1 MGLDKSFSESEQ
13 PKIKHVNE
21 IEYHIRTIFNTY
33 FISLKFFSICP
44 IKYIKMT
51 FWQENYSFIR
61 EVYDT
66 RYCKMVEWM
75 DNVEMAIQKVCASK
89 VYTSAEFKREKD
101 NFHSLCKNLERAE
114 TKKWLT
120 ETLETLMKERAAD
133 EQKEEHKKLKLI
145 MERHKGMLPKIQDTL
160 VKTKCYWKCYSYG
173 DDLIPIFEFIDDLRN
188 RSVKELV
195 CGSSEQTEEH
205 IEKQD
210 KVLNSLENK
219 RKMVMDFIAK
229 GEKLMQDPN
238 CPKFLD
244 GHVKKLREAW
254 DDTNEKAQTRKKALA
269 DNLASWETFENEKVE
284 THKQLDLADAEF
296 ENIKKIFDLKA
307 GPTDYEMRMKTAAN
321 FRKGIEGLFDTGSGA
336 NDCLQQMLPD
346 EKKQPMADEVGEI
359 KTRMEILK
367 KTDDRLDFILD
378 FNKRLAIWNTCVTE
392 LEDWLG
398 EGRKRL
404 DGIRNP
410 VELLSPEDR
419 VTKTMEVQ
427 EDITKKSEFCSKQE
441 AEKDEIFPK
450 QGEKVSSDAKKFLE
464 RIKNVRTELNK
475 LDEEIKTECAKF
487 SEDVKYFAEFQTG
500 IKAFDPWMKKAE
512 QRITDGLMQP
522 KSLVEACEILG
533 SSKNFQEECEAKL
546 KILEEAAASAQK
558 MTTHAD
564 SDEKVDG
571 YKERWVKVHEI
582 GKEWVARMTTLVE
595 CWNKLDGNVGE
606 LSSWVE
612 KKDSAAPEGQS
623 ELSIEKLETQLNT
636 LKTMF
641 AEKQK
646 LVADL
651 EVYGAGGAAPVPEA
665 DAAAAPPAAEAAP
678 APPAE
683 EPAAE

>member
-1 MGLDKSFSESEQ
+1 
-13 PKIKHVNE
+13 
-21 IEYHIRTIFNTY
+21 
-33 FISLKFFSICP
+33 
-44 IKYIKMT
+44 
-51 FWQENYSFIR
+51 
-61 EVYDT
+61 
-66 RYCKMVEWM
+66 MVEWM

-120 ETLETLMKERAAD
+120 ETLETLMKERAPD

-145 MERHKGMLPKIQDTL
+145 MERHKSMLPKIQDTL
-160 VKTKCYWKCYSYG
+160 VKTECYWKCYSYG

-188 RSVKELV
+188 RSVKELL

-219 RKMVMDFIAK
+219 RKMVMDFISK

-254 DDTNEKAQTRKKALA
+254 DDTTEKAQLRKKALS
-269 DNLASWETFENEKVE
+269 DNLSSWEIFENEKVE
-284 THKQLDLADAEF
+284 CHKQLDLADAEYD
-296 ENIKKIFDLKA
+296 NIKKIFDLKA
-307 GPTDYEMRMKTAAN
+307 GPADYDMRMKTAAN
-321 FRKGIEGLFDTGSGA
+321 FRKGIETIHETVQGA

-346 EKKQPMADEVGEI
+346 DKKQPMADEVNEI
-359 KTRMEILK
+359 KVRMEVLG
-367 KTDDRLDFILD
+367 KTDVRLEFILD
-378 FNKRLAIWNTCVTE
+378 FNKRLAIFDKNVAE
-392 LEDWLG
+392 LEDWLD

-404 DGIRNP
+404 DGIKNP
-410 VELLSPEDR
+410 TELLSPEDR

-427 EDITKKSEFCSKQE
+427 EDITKKSEFCTKQE
-441 AEKDEIFPK
+441 TEKGEIFPK
-450 QGEKVSSDAKKFLE
+450 AGEKVSSDAKKFIE
-464 RIKNVRTELNK
+464 RTKKVRDELNN
-475 LDEEIKTECAKF
+475 LDSEIKAECAKF

-512 QRITDGLMQP
+512 HRIVDGLAQP

-533 SSKNFQEECEAKL
+533 DSKNFQEECEAKL

-558 MTTHAD
+558 MTTHQD
-564 SDEKVDG
+564 SDEKIGG
-571 YKERWVKVHEI
+571 YKDRWVKAHEI
-582 GKEWVARMTTLVE
+582 SKEWVARMTTLVE

-606 LSSWVE
+606 LSSWVAQ
-612 KKDSAAPEGQS
+612 KDSAAPDGKS
-623 ELSIEKLETQLNT
+623 EISIEKLESQLNT

-651 EVYGAGGAAPVPEA
+651 EVYGGGH
-665 DAAAAPPAAEAAP
+665 APPAPVTPTPEVVPADLPVEVPAEVPVDA
-678 APPAE
+678 PAE
-683 EPAAE
+683 ETAAT

>member
-1 MGLDKSFSESEQ
+1 MGVRE
-13 PKIKHVNE
+13 KHSRKQE
-21 IEYHIRTIFNTY
+21 G
-33 FISLKFFSICP
+33 
-44 IKYIKMT
+44 IKMT
-51 FWQENYSFIR
+51 FWQENYGFIK

-66 RYCKMVEWM
+66 RYAKMTEWM
-75 DNVEMAIQKVCASK
+75 DNVEMAIAKVCASK

-101 NFHSLCKNLERAE
+101 NFQSLCKNLERAE
-114 TKKWLT
+114 TKKWLN

-145 MERHKGMLPKIQDTL
+145 IDKHKSMLPKIQDTM
-160 VKTKCYWKCYSYG
+160 VKTECYWKCYSYG

-188 RSVKELV
+188 KSVKELIS
-195 CGSSEQTEEH
+195 GNSEQTEEH

-210 KVLNSLENK
+210 KVLNSLEN
-219 RKMVMDFIAK
+219 RSRMVMDFIDK
-229 GEKLMQDPN
+229 GKKLMEDPN

-244 GHVKKLREAW
+244 GHVKKLKEAW
-254 DDTNEKAQTRKKALA
+254 EDTNEKAQVRKKALA
-269 DNLASWETFENEKVE
+269 DNFSSWETFETEKVE
-284 THKQLDLADAEF
+284 NHKQLDLADAEF

-321 FRKGIEGLFDTGSGA
+321 FRKGIEGLFDTVSGA

-367 KTDDRLDFILD
+367 KTDDRLIFILD
-378 FNKRLAIWNTCVTE
+378 FNQRLAVFDKNVTE

-410 VELLSPEDR
+410 TELLSPEDR

-427 EDITKKSEFCSKQE
+427 EDINKKSESCGKQE
-441 AEKDEIFPK
+441 TEKGEIFPK
-450 QGEKVSSDAKKFLE
+450 GGEKVSSDAKKFIE
-464 RIKNVRTELNK
+464 RLKKVRSELNK
-475 LDEEIKTECAKF
+475 LDAEIKAECAKF

-500 IKAFDPWMKKAE
+500 IKAFDPWMKRAE
-512 QRITDGLMQP
+512 QRIIDGLKQP

-533 SSKNFQEECEAKL
+533 DSKNFQEECEAKL

-558 MTTHAD
+558 MTTHDD
-564 SDEKVDG
+564 SDEKVQG
-571 YKERWVKVHEI
+571 YKERWVKAHEI
-582 GKEWVARMTTLVE
+582 SKEWVARMTTLVE

-606 LSSWVE
+606 LSSWVNT
-612 KKDSAAPEGQS
+612 KDSAAPEGKS
-623 ELSIEKLETQLNT
+623 EISIEKLETQLNT

-651 EVYGAGGAAPVPEA
+651 EAYGAGGGAPA
-665 DAAAAPPAAEAAP
+665 AAEAAP
-678 APPAE
+678 AEAAAPAPEAEPAPAE
-683 EPAAE
+683 AAPVDETPAA

>member
-1 MGLDKSFSESEQ
+1 
-13 PKIKHVNE
+13 
-21 IEYHIRTIFNTY
+21 
-33 FISLKFFSICP
+33 
-44 IKYIKMT
+44 
-51 FWQENYSFIR
+51 
-61 EVYDT
+61 
-66 RYCKMVEWM
+66 MVEWM

-120 ETLETLMKERAAD
+120 ETLETLMKERAPD

-145 MERHKGMLPKIQDTL
+145 MERHKTLIPKIQETL
-160 VKTKCYWKCYSYG
+160 VKTECYWKCYSYG

-188 RSVKELV
+188 RSVKELLS
-195 CGSSEQTEEH
+195 GNSEQTEEH

-254 DDTNEKAQTRKKALA
+254 EDTNEKAQLRKKALA
-269 DNLASWETFENEKVE
+269 DNLSSWETFEEQKVE
-284 THKQLDLADAEF
+284 NHKQLDLADAEF
-296 ENIKKIFDLKA
+296 ESIKKIFDLKA
-307 GPTDYEMRMKTAAN
+307 GPADYEVRMKTAAS
-321 FRKGIEGLFDTGSGA
+321 FRKGITDIFDTVSGA

-346 EKKQPMADEVGEI
+346 EKKAPMAGEVAEI
-359 KTRMEILK
+359 KIRMDILQ
-367 KTDDRLDFILD
+367 KTDERLDFILD
-378 FNKRLAIWNTCVTE
+378 FNKRLAIFNTCVTE

-427 EDITKKSEFCSKQE
+427 EDITKKSEFCGKQE

-464 RIKNVRTELNK
+464 RLKTVRAELNK

-512 QRITDGLMQP
+512 QRIIDGLMQP

-564 SDEKVDG
+564 SDEKVDA

-582 GKEWVARMTTLVE
+582 SKEWVARMTTLVE

-606 LSSWVE
+606 LSSWVTT
-612 KKDSAAPEGQS
+612 KDSAAPEGQS

-651 EVYGAGGAAPVPEA
+651 EVYGAGGAAPVPETE
-665 DAAAAPPAAEAAP
+665 AAAAPPAAEAAP

-683 EPAAE
+683 EPVAA

>member
-1 MGLDKSFSESEQ
+1 
-13 PKIKHVNE
+13 
-21 IEYHIRTIFNTY
+21 
-33 FISLKFFSICP
+33 
-44 IKYIKMT
+44 
-51 FWQENYSFIR
+51 
-61 EVYDT
+61 
-66 RYCKMVEWM
+66 
-75 DNVEMAIQKVCASK
+75 

-120 ETLETLMKERAAD
+120 ETLETLMKERAPD

-145 MERHKGMLPKIQDTL
+145 MERHKTLIPKIQETL
-160 VKTKCYWKCYSYG
+160 VKTECYWKCYSYG

-188 RSVKELV
+188 RSVKEILS
-195 CGSSEQTEEH
+195 GNSEQTEEH

-254 DDTNEKAQTRKKALA
+254 EDTNEKAQARKKALA
-269 DNLASWETFENEKVE
+269 DNLSSWETFEEQKVE
-284 THKQLDLADAEF
+284 NHKQLDLADAEF

-307 GPTDYEMRMKTAAN
+307 GPADYDMRMKTAAN
-321 FRKGIEGLFDTGSGA
+321 FRKGIEDIYNTVSGA

-346 EKKQPMADEVGEI
+346 EKKAPMAGEVQEI
-359 KTRMEILK
+359 KTRMDILS
-367 KTDDRLDFILD
+367 KTDDRLNFILD
-378 FNKRLAIWNTCVTE
+378 FNKRLAIFDTCVTE

-404 DGIRNP
+404 DGIKNP

-427 EDITKKSEFCSKQE
+427 EDINKKSEFCGKQE
-441 AEKDEIFPK
+441 TEKNEIFPK
-450 QGEKVSSDAKKFLE
+450 QGEKVSSDAKKFME
-464 RIKNVRTELNK
+464 RLKNVRNELNK
-475 LDEEIKTECAKF
+475 LDEEIKSECAKF

-512 QRITDGLMQP
+512 QRIIDGLMQP

-582 GKEWVARMTTLVE
+582 SKEWVARMTTLVE

-606 LSSWVE
+606 LSSWVNQ
-612 KKDSAAPEGQS
+612 KDSAAPEGKS

-651 EVYGAGGAAPVPEA
+651 EVYGAVGAGPAQEEEAPAP
-665 DAAAAPPAAEAAP
+665 AAAPAEEAP
-678 APPAE
+678 APPPE
-683 EPAAE
+683 EAPAPSS

>member
-1 MGLDKSFSESEQ
+1 
-13 PKIKHVNE
+13 
-21 IEYHIRTIFNTY
+21 
-33 FISLKFFSICP
+33 
-44 IKYIKMT
+44 MT

-66 RYCKMVEWM
+66 RYQKMVEWM

-120 ETLETLMKERAAD
+120 ETLETLMKERAPD
-133 EQKEEHKKLKLI
+133 EQKEEHKKLKVI
-145 MERHKGMLPKIQDTL
+145 MERHKALIPKIQETL
-160 VKTKCYWKCYSYG
+160 VKTECYWKCYSYG

-188 RSVKELV
+188 RSVKELLS
-195 CGSSEQTEEH
+195 GNSEQTEEH

-254 DDTNEKAQTRKKALA
+254 EDTNEKAQLRKKALA
-269 DNLASWETFENEKVE
+269 DNLSSWETFEEQKVE
-284 THKQLDLADAEF
+284 NHKQLDLADAEY

-307 GPTDYEMRMKTAAN
+307 GPADYEMRMKTAAN
-321 FRKGIEGLFDTGSGA
+321 FRKGIQDIFDTVSGA

-346 EKKQPMADEVGEI
+346 EKKAPMAGEVAEI
-359 KTRMEILK
+359 KTRMEILN
-367 KTDDRLDFILD
+367 KTDERLDFILD
-378 FNKRLAIWNTCVTE
+378 FNKRLAIFDTCVKE

-404 DGIRNP
+404 DGIKNP

-427 EDITKKSEFCSKQE
+427 EDINKKSEFCGKEE
-441 AEKDEIFPK
+441 AEKNEIFPK

-464 RIKNVRTELNK
+464 RLKNVRTELNS
-475 LDEEIKTECAKF
+475 LDEEIKSECAKF

-512 QRITDGLMQP
+512 QRIIDGLMQP

-533 SSKNFQEECEAKL
+533 NSKNFQDECEAKL
-546 KILEEAAASAQK
+546 KILEEAASSAKK
-558 MTTHAD
+558 MTTHQD

-571 YKERWVKVHEI
+571 YKDRWVKVHEI
-582 GKEWVARMTTLVE
+582 SKEWVARMTTLVE

-606 LSSWVE
+606 LSSWVNQ
-612 KKDSAAPEGQS
+612 KDSAAPEGKS
-623 ELSIEKLETQLNT
+623 EISIEKLESQLNT

-651 EVYGAGGAAPVPEA
+651 EVYGAGKADLSGHAPEGESAAPTEA
-665 DAAAAPPAAEAAP
+665 PTAVEAT
-678 APPAE
+678 E
-683 EPAAE
+683 EPAAA

>member
-1 MGLDKSFSESEQ
+1 
-13 PKIKHVNE
+13 
-21 IEYHIRTIFNTY
+21 
-33 FISLKFFSICP
+33 
-44 IKYIKMT
+44 MT
-51 FWQENYSFIR
+51 FWTENYSFIR

-66 RYCKMVEWM
+66 RYQKMVEWM

-120 ETLETLMKERAAD
+120 ETLETLMKERAPD

-145 MERHKGMLPKIQDTL
+145 MERHKTLIPKIQETL
-160 VKTKCYWKCYSYG
+160 VKTECYWKCYSYG

-188 RSVKELV
+188 RSVKELLS
-195 CGSSEQTEEH
+195 GNSEQTEEH

-254 DDTNEKAQTRKKALA
+254 EDTNEKAQIRKKALA
-269 DNLASWETFENEKVE
+269 DNLSSWETFEDQKVE
-284 THKQLDLADAEF
+284 NHKQLDLADAEF

-307 GPTDYEMRMKTAAN
+307 GPADYAMRMKTAAN
-321 FRKGIEGLFDTGSGA
+321 FRKGITDIYDTVSGA

-346 EKKQPMADEVGEI
+346 EKKAPMAGEVKEI
-359 KTRMEILK
+359 KTRMEILN
-367 KTDDRLDFILD
+367 KTDEHLNFILD
-378 FNKRLAIWNTCVTE
+378 FNKRLAIFNTCVTE

-404 DGIRNP
+404 DGIKNP

-427 EDITKKSEFCSKQE
+427 EDINKKSEFCSKE
-441 AEKDEIFPK
+441 ETEKNEIFPK
-450 QGEKVSSDAKKFLE
+450 QGEKVSSDAKKFME
-464 RIKNVRTELNK
+464 RLKSVRTELNK
-475 LDEEIKTECAKF
+475 LDEEIKSECAKF

-500 IKAFDPWMKKAE
+500 VKAFDPWMKKAE
-512 QRITDGLMQP
+512 QRIIDGLMQP

-546 KILEEAAASAQK
+546 KILEEAASSAQK
-558 MTTHAD
+558 MTTHQD
-564 SDEKVDG
+564 SDEKVEA

-582 GKEWVARMTTLVE
+582 SKEWVARMTTLVE

-606 LSSWVE
+606 LSSWVNQ
-612 KKDSAAPEGQS
+612 KDSAAPEGKS

-651 EVYGAGGAAPVPEA
+651 EVYGAGGAGG
-665 DAAAAPPAAEAAP
+665 AALEAEAAP
-678 APPAE
+678 AEAPVEAAVE
-683 EPAAE
+683 EPVSA

>member
-1 MGLDKSFSESEQ
+1 
-13 PKIKHVNE
+13 
-21 IEYHIRTIFNTY
+21 
-33 FISLKFFSICP
+33 
-44 IKYIKMT
+44 
-51 FWQENYSFIR
+51 
-61 EVYDT
+61 
-66 RYCKMVEWM
+66 
-75 DNVEMAIQKVCASK
+75 
-89 VYTSAEFKREKD
+89 
-101 NFHSLCKNLERAE
+101 
-114 TKKWLT
+114 
-120 ETLETLMKERAAD
+120 
-133 EQKEEHKKLKLI
+133 
-145 MERHKGMLPKIQDTL
+145 MERHKNLIPKIQETL
-160 VKTKCYWKCYSYG
+160 VKTECYWKCYSYG

-188 RSVKELV
+188 RSVKELIS
-195 CGSSEQTEEH
+195 GNSEQTEEH

-254 DDTNEKAQTRKKALA
+254 EDTNEKAQIRKKALA
-269 DNLASWETFENEKVE
+269 DNLSSWETFEEQKVE
-284 THKQLDLADAEF
+284 NHKQLDLADAEF
-296 ENIKKIFDLKA
+296 ESIKKIFDLKA
-307 GPTDYEMRMKTAAN
+307 GPADYEVRMKTAAN
-321 FRKGIEGLFDTGSGA
+321 FRKGITDIYDTVSGA

-346 EKKQPMADEVGEI
+346 EKKAPMCGEVAEI
-359 KTRMEILK
+359 KTRMEILS
-367 KTDDRLDFILD
+367 KTDERLDFILD

-464 RIKNVRTELNK
+464 RIKNVRAELNK

-564 SDEKVDG
+564 SDEKVEA

-582 GKEWVARMTTLVE
+582 SKEWVARMTTLVE

-665 DAAAAPPAAEAAP
+665 DAAAAPQAAEAAP

>member
-1 MGLDKSFSESEQ
+1 
-13 PKIKHVNE
+13 
-21 IEYHIRTIFNTY
+21 
-33 FISLKFFSICP
+33 
-44 IKYIKMT
+44 
-51 FWQENYSFIR
+51 
-61 EVYDT
+61 
-66 RYCKMVEWM
+66 M

-120 ETLETLMKERAAD
+120 ETLETLMKERAAE
-133 EQKEEHKKLKLI
+133 EQKKLKLI

-160 VKTKCYWKCYSYG
+160 VKTECYWKCYSYG

-244 GHVKKLREAW
+244 GHVKKLKEAW
-254 DDTNEKAQTRKKALA
+254 EDTNEKAQIRKKALV
-269 DNLASWETFENEKVE
+269 DNLSSWETFEEQKVE
-284 THKQLDLADAEF
+284 NHKQLDLADAEF
-296 ENIKKIFDLKA
+296 ESIKKIFDLKA
-307 GPTDYEMRMKTAAN
+307 GPADYEVRMKTAAN
-321 FRKGIEGLFDTGSGA
+321 FRKGITDIYDTVSGA

-346 EKKQPMADEVGEI
+346 EKKGPMCGEVAEI
-359 KTRMEILK
+359 KTRMDILS
-367 KTDDRLDFILD
+367 KTDERLDFILD

-427 EDITKKSEFCSKQE
+427 EDITKKSEFCAKQE
-441 AEKDEIFPK
+441 AEKVEIFPK
-450 QGEKVSSDAKKFLE
+450 PGEKMSSDAKKFAE
-464 RIKNVRTELNK
+464 RLNTVRNELNN
-475 LDEEIKTECAKF
+475 LDGEIKSECAKF
-487 SEDVKYFAEFQTG
+487 SEDVKHFAEFQTG
-500 IKAFDPWMKKAE
+500 IKAFEPWMKKAE
-512 QRITDGLMQP
+512 QRIIDGLAQP
-522 KSLVEACEILG
+522 KSLIEACEILG
-533 SSKNFQEECEAKL
+533 NSKNFQDECEAKL

-558 MTTHAD
+558 MTTHND
-564 SDEKVDG
+564 SDGKV
-571 YKERWVKVHEI
+571 
-582 GKEWVARMTTLVE
+582 
-595 CWNKLDGNVGE
+595 
-606 LSSWVE
+606 
-612 KKDSAAPEGQS
+612 EG
-623 ELSIEKLETQLNT
+623 
-636 LKTMF
+636 
-641 AEKQK
+641 
-646 LVADL
+646 
-651 EVYGAGGAAPVPEA
+651 
-665 DAAAAPPAAEAAP
+665 
-678 APPAE
+678 
-683 EPAAE
+683 

>member
-1 MGLDKSFSESEQ
+1 
-13 PKIKHVNE
+13 
-21 IEYHIRTIFNTY
+21 
-33 FISLKFFSICP
+33 
-44 IKYIKMT
+44 
-51 FWQENYSFIR
+51 
-61 EVYDT
+61 
-66 RYCKMVEWM
+66 MVEWM

-120 ETLETLMKERAAD
+120 ETLETLMKERAPD

-145 MERHKGMLPKIQDTL
+145 MERHKNLIPKIQETL
-160 VKTKCYWKCYSYG
+160 VKTECYWKCYSYG

-188 RSVKELV
+188 RSVKELIS
-195 CGSSEQTEEH
+195 GNSEQTEEH

-254 DDTNEKAQTRKKALA
+254 EDTNEKAQIRKKALA
-269 DNLASWETFENEKVE
+269 DNLSSWETFEEQKVE
-284 THKQLDLADAEF
+284 NHKQLDLADAEF
-296 ENIKKIFDLKA
+296 ESIKKIFDLKA
-307 GPTDYEMRMKTAAN
+307 GPADYEVRMKTAAN
-321 FRKGIEGLFDTGSGA
+321 FRKGITDIYDTVSGA

-346 EKKQPMADEVGEI
+346 EKKAPMCGEVAEI
-359 KTRMEILK
+359 KTRMEILS
-367 KTDDRLDFILD
+367 KTDERLDFILD

-564 SDEKVDG
+564 SDEKVEA

-582 GKEWVARMTTLVE
+582 SKEWVARMTTLVE

-665 DAAAAPPAAEAAP
+665 DAAAALPAAEAAP

>member
-1 MGLDKSFSESEQ
+1 MG
-13 PKIKHVNE
+13 
-21 IEYHIRTIFNTY
+21 
-33 FISLKFFSICP
+33 
-44 IKYIKMT
+44 
-51 FWQENYSFIR
+51 
-61 EVYDT
+61 
-66 RYCKMVEWM
+66 
-75 DNVEMAIQKVCASK
+75 
-89 VYTSAEFKREKD
+89 
-101 NFHSLCKNLERAE
+101 
-114 TKKWLT
+114 
-120 ETLETLMKERAAD
+120 
-133 EQKEEHKKLKLI
+133 
-145 MERHKGMLPKIQDTL
+145 
-160 VKTKCYWKCYSYG
+160 
-173 DDLIPIFEFIDDLRN
+173 
-188 RSVKELV
+188 
-195 CGSSEQTEEH
+195 
-205 IEKQD
+205 
-210 KVLNSLENK
+210 
-219 RKMVMDFIAK
+219 
-229 GEKLMQDPN
+229 
-238 CPKFLD
+238 
-244 GHVKKLREAW
+244 
-254 DDTNEKAQTRKKALA
+254 
-269 DNLASWETFENEKVE
+269 
-284 THKQLDLADAEF
+284 
-296 ENIKKIFDLKA
+296 
-307 GPTDYEMRMKTAAN
+307 
-321 FRKGIEGLFDTGSGA
+321 
-336 NDCLQQMLPD
+336 
-346 EKKQPMADEVGEI
+346 
-359 KTRMEILK
+359 
-367 KTDDRLDFILD
+367 
-378 FNKRLAIWNTCVTE
+378 
-392 LEDWLG
+392 
-398 EGRKRL
+398 GRKRL

-464 RIKNVRTELNK
+464 RIKNVRAELNK

-564 SDEKVDG
+564 SDEKVDA

-582 GKEWVARMTTLVE
+582 SKEWVARMTTLVE

-623 ELSIEKLETQLNT
+623 EISIEKLETQLNT

-651 EVYGAGGAAPVPEA
+651 EVYGAGGAAPGGTEEFQMPAEGGEA
-665 DAAAAPPAAEAAP
+665 PAEAAP
-678 APPAE
+678 AEPAPAE
-683 EPAAE
+683 

>member
-1 MGLDKSFSESEQ
+1 
-13 PKIKHVNE
+13 
-21 IEYHIRTIFNTY
+21 
-33 FISLKFFSICP
+33 
-44 IKYIKMT
+44 MT

-66 RYCKMVEWM
+66 RYQKMVEWM

-120 ETLETLMKERAAD
+120 ETLETLMKERAPD

-145 MERHKGMLPKIQDTL
+145 MERHKNLIPKIQETL
-160 VKTKCYWKCYSYG
+160 VKTECYWKCYSYG

-188 RSVKELV
+188 RSVKELIS
-195 CGSSEQTEEH
+195 GNSEQTEEH

-254 DDTNEKAQTRKKALA
+254 EDTNEKAQIRKKALS
-269 DNLASWETFENEKVE
+269 DNLSSWETFEEQKVE
-284 THKQLDLADAEF
+284 NHKQLDLADAEF
-296 ENIKKIFDLKA
+296 ESIKKIFDLKA
-307 GPTDYEMRMKTAAN
+307 GPADYEVRMKTAAN
-321 FRKGIEGLFDTGSGA
+321 FRKGITDIYDTVSGA

-346 EKKQPMADEVGEI
+346 EKKAPMTGEVAEI
-359 KTRMEILK
+359 KTRMDILS
-367 KTDDRLDFILD
+367 KTDERLDFILD

-464 RIKNVRTELNK
+464 RIKNVRAELNK

-564 SDEKVDG
+564 SDEKVDA

-582 GKEWVARMTTLVE
+582 SKEWVARMTTLVE

-651 EVYGAGGAAPVPEA
+651 EVYGAGGAAPAAEA
-665 DAAAAPPAAEAAP
+665 DAAAAPPPAEAAP

>member
-1 MGLDKSFSESEQ
+1 MG
-13 PKIKHVNE
+13 
-21 IEYHIRTIFNTY
+21 
-33 FISLKFFSICP
+33 
-44 IKYIKMT
+44 
-51 FWQENYSFIR
+51 
-61 EVYDT
+61 
-66 RYCKMVEWM
+66 M

-120 ETLETLMKERAAD
+120 ETLETLMKERSPD
-133 EQKEEHKKLKLI
+133 EQKEENKKLKVI
-145 MERHKGMLPKIQDTL
+145 IDRHKNLIPKIQETL
-160 VKTKCYWKCYSYG
+160 VKTECYWKCYSYG

-188 RSVKELV
+188 KSVKELIS
-195 CGSSEQTEEH
+195 GNSEQTEEH

-229 GEKLMQDPN
+229 GEKLMTDPN

-254 DDTNEKAQTRKKALA
+254 DDTNEKAQVRKKALT
-269 DNLASWETFENEKVE
+269 DNLNSWATFEEQKVE
-284 THKQLDLADAEF
+284 NHKQLDQADQEF

-307 GPTDYEMRMKTAAN
+307 GPADYDMRMKTAAN
-321 FRKGIEGLFDTGSGA
+321 FREGIEGLFATVSGA

-346 EKKQPMADEVGEI
+346 DRKQGMKQEVEEI
-359 KTRMEILK
+359 KTRMAILS
-367 KTDDRLDFILD
+367 KTDDRLEFILD
-378 FNKRLAIWNTCVTE
+378 FNKRLAVFDKNVSD

-404 DGIRNP
+404 DGIKNP
-410 VELLSPEDR
+410 TELLSPEDR

-427 EDITKKSEFCSKQE
+427 EDINKKSEFCGKQE
-441 AEKDEIFPK
+441 TEKGEIFPK
-450 QGEKVSSDAKKFLE
+450 GGEKVSSDAKKFIKRLE
-464 RIKNVRTELNK
+464 TVRSELNK
-475 LDEEIKTECAKF
+475 LDAEIKSECAKF

-500 IKAFDPWMKKAE
+500 IKAFEPWMKKAE
-512 QRITDGLMQP
+512 QRIIDGLKQP
-522 KSLVEACEILG
+522 KSLVESCEILG
-533 SSKNFQEECEAKL
+533 DSKNFQEECEARL
-546 KILEEAAASAQK
+546 KVLEEAASSAQK
-558 MTTHAD
+558 MTTHDD
-564 SDEKVDG
+564 SDEKVQG
-571 YKERWVKVHEI
+571 YKERWVKAHEI
-582 GKEWVARMTTLVE
+582 SKEWVARMTTLVE

-606 LSSWVE
+606 LSSWVNT
-612 KKDSAAPEGQS
+612 KDSAAPEGKS

-651 EVYGAGGAAPVPEA
+651 EVYGAGGAAPAAEA
-665 DAAAAPPAAEAAP
+665 DAAAAPPPAEAAP